1 MELFDI
7 YDQERQFTGRTA
19 ERGTKLS
26 VGDFRLVV
34 NLSILNSDNQLLI
47 QQRQPF
53 KEGWPNMWDISAGGS
68 AIAGE
73 TSQEAIARET
83 QEEIGL
89 HYDFSEMRPFFTL
102 NFDEGFDDYYML
114 YQDIALSELR
124 LQTSEVHAVKWA
136 TREVVQALILSGE
149 FIPYHKSVIDLLFDL
164 NGVYGGHDL

>member
-7 YDQERQFTGRTA
+7 YDQERRLTGRTA

-68 AIAGE
+68 AVSGE

-124 LQTSEVHAVKWA
+124 LQTSEVQAVKWA

>member
-7 YDQERQFTGRTA
+7 YDQERRLTGRTA

-26 VGDFRLVV
+26 IGDFRLVV

-68 AIAGE
+68 AVSGE

-114 YQDIALSELR
+114 YQDITLSELK
-124 LQTSEVHAVKWA
+124 LQTSEVQAVKWA

>member
-7 YDQERQFTGRTA
+7 YDQERRLTGRTA

-68 AIAGE
+68 AVSGE

>member
-7 YDQERQFTGRTA
+7 YDQERRLTGRTA

-26 VGDFRLVV
+26 AGDFRLVV

-89 HYDFSEMRPFFTL
+89 QHDFSKMRPFFTL

-114 YQDIALSELR
+114 YQDITLSELK
-124 LQTSEVHAVKWA
+124 LQTSEVQAVKWA

>member
-1 MELFDI
+1 MG
-7 YDQERQFTGRTA
+7 Y
-19 ERGTKLS
+19 
-26 VGDFRLVV
+26 
-34 NLSILNSDNQLLI
+34 
-47 QQRQPF
+47 
-53 KEGWPNMWDISAGGS
+53 SAGGS

-89 HYDFSEMRPFFTL
+89 QHDFSEMRPFFTL

-114 YQDIALSELR
+114 YQNITLSELK
-124 LQTSEVHAVKWA
+124 LQTSEVQAVKWA

>member
-7 YDQERQFTGRTA
+7 YDQNRRLTGRTV

-53 KEGWPNMWDISAGGS
+53 KEGWPNMWDISVGGS

-83 QEEIGL
+83 QEELGL
-89 HYDFSEMRPFFTL
+89 YADFSEMRPFFTL
-102 NFDEGFDDYYML
+102 NFDEGFDDYYIL
-114 YQDIALSELR
+114 YQDIALSELT
-124 LQTSEVHAVKWA
+124 LQLSEVQAVKWA
-136 TREVVQALILSGE
+136 TREEVQSLIVSGE
-149 FIPYHKSVIDLLFDL
+149 FIPYRKSIIDLLFDL